1 MAGSY
6 MVPLEVE
13 DSACSD
19 PPIRREWRSL
29 GAAEKQAYI
38 SAVKCLSDKPS
49 KFDNSTSRFDDFA
62 LAHISEGLDIHYAA
76 AFLPWH
82 RHFIHTF
89 EEALRAECL
98 YSGSLPYWD
107 WSLDAADLAQSPI
120 WSTSGFGSD
129 GTSTGERGVGNG
141 HCVTDGPFANSTRN
155 WQAEEIGSQ
164 FKISR
169 NPHCLS
175 RGFQTGDAKKKL
187 QARVTPE
194 SIISILEQDSYAE
207 FFKKLEDHAHNA
219 IPQFIRGDF
228 LLQTAPNDPVFYLH
242 HAQVD
247 RLWWLWQRRNNGS
260 RMWQYHGPISNVRLD
275 ETNQNNSA
283 SLEDVISLGKF
294 GKTVAVGDVI
304 NTHAVNLC
312 YSY

>member
-1 MAGSY
+1 

-13 DSACSD
+13 DSACRD

-98 YSGSLPYWD
+98 YSGSLAYWD

-129 GTSTGERGVGNG
+129 GTSAGERGVGNG

-194 SIISILEQDSYAE
+194 SIKSILEQDSYAE
-207 FFKKLEDHAHNA
+207 FFKELEDHAHNA

-260 RMWQYHGPISNVRLD
+260 RMWQYHGPNSNVRLD

-283 SLEDVISLGKF
+283 SLEDVISLGEF
-294 GKTVAVGDVI
+294 GKTVAVRDVMS
-304 NTHAVNLC
+304 THAVNLC